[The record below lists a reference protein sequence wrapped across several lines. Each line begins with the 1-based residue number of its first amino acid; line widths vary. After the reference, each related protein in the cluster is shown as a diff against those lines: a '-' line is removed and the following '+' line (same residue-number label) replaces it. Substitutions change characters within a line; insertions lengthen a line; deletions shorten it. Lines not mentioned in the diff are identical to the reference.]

1 MCVVYVY
8 ARLNSCTFNR
18 QVLNW
23 ILFNAIEMTA
33 CFKYGQRK
41 PRLSSRNVKILVL
54 FYHGNL
60 KFYKVQFSFLAYL
73 SNDRAISVG
82 AGGTRLRANLSHFFH
97 TCSQGFS
104 PLRTLGTRSDLL
116 RCWYFV
122 PIVWLAVTRAS
133 ACTGQECRYHTRLQN
148 NSTFLFFAPL
158 RHFLHCIALKRRHL
172 YYDRTLGVLRSR
184 HLPLRSNLLFSNVLK
199 VLQGEPG
206 KQQYEK

>member
-1 MCVVYVY
+1 M
-8 ARLNSCTFNR
+8 
-18 QVLNW
+18 
-23 ILFNAIEMTA
+23 
-33 CFKYGQRK
+33 
-41 PRLSSRNVKILVL
+41 
-54 FYHGNL
+54 
-60 KFYKVQFSFLAYL
+60 QFSCLAYL
-73 SNDRAISVG
+73 SDDRAISVG

-104 PLRTLGTRSDLL
+104 PLRTLGTRPDLL

-122 PIVWLAVTRAS
+122 PIVWLAVTHAS
-133 ACTGQECRYHTRLQN
+133 ACTGQEYRYHTRLPN

-158 RHFLHCIALKRRHL
+158 RHFLRCIALKVKRRHL